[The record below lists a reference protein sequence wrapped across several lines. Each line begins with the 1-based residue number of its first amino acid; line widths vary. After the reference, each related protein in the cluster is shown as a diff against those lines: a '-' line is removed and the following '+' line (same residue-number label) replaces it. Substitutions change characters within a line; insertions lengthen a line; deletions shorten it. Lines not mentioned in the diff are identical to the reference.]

1 MRTRLLIGIAVL
13 LAISLAVFASKEETL
28 QALIARADAAPLR
41 DRPGLYIEIATRQLR
56 LADELYD
63 EGKADEGRTAV
74 LDVVTYSSKA
84 RDAAVESNKR
94 LKNTE
99 LAVRN
104 MARHLRDMK
113 HTLNYEDQA
122 PVQAAADRLENLA
135 DDLLSHMFGKDK
147 R

>member
-1 MRTRLLIGIAVL
+1 MKMRPLIGVAVL
-13 LAISLAVFASKEETL
+13 LAVSLAGFASKEETL

-41 DRPGLYIEIATRQLR
+41 DRPALYIEIATRQLKS
-56 LADELYD
+56 ADELYD
-63 EGKADEGRTAV
+63 EGKADEARAAV
-74 LDVVTYSSKA
+74 QEVVTYSSKA

-99 LAVRN
+99 LAVRS
-104 MARHLRDMK
+104 MARHLQDMK
-113 HTLNYEDQA
+113 HTLNYYDQA

-135 DDLLSHMFGKDK
+135 DDLLSHMFGKAK